1 MIALLDV
8 KYSNLKAYANLLTYL
23 GVSFEVIECADKIKN
38 YHDTLVLPGVSS
50 FKSISEVCE
59 ARGFKRVLR
68 SIFNQD
74 RKVIGT
80 CAGMHY
86 FLKLPTKAPNRED

>member
-23 GVSFEVIECADKIKN
+23 GVSFEVVECADKIKN

-50 FKSISEVCE
+50 FKSILTRFSYI
-59 ARGFKRVLR
+59 L
-68 SIFNQD
+68 S
-74 RKVIGT
+74 VIQKHG
-80 CAGMHY
+80 
-86 FLKLPTKAPNRED
+86 DVQW